1 MIHLFSS
8 QTDPNGFSD
17 EELRIAAQAVRNS
30 MLKSLDESVSE
41 RHTFSDAFLQRMQ
54 KLFRLDNKRTQ
65 RKRILQHA
73 AVFLIGVFLAGA
85 LLLAFNPEVR
95 ADFSR
100 WVRNLYEKSVFYQF
114 FSDES
119 SEESESPAS
128 LPDVEFTWLPGDY
141 DVQVVFSS
149 PQKRRIVLSKDNDTI
164 MLVYWVVDDL
174 NYLEAFT
181 EGYLHEQTD
190 INGLPAEAITD
201 PKSVD
206 ANALVWIN
214 KNNTI
219 CFNLSGKHPVE
230 ELIRIAEAISEK

>member
-1 MIHLFSS
+1 MFSR

-141 DVQVVFSS
+141 DVQVFFSS
-149 PQKRRIVLSKDNDTI
+149 PQKRRIVLSGKNDSI
-164 MLVYWVVDDL
+164 MLEYWAADNL
-174 NYLEAFT
+174 NFLEAFT
-181 EGYLHEQTD
+181 EGYKHEQVE
-190 INGLPAEAITD
+190 INGLIAEAITNPNLD
-201 PKSVD
+201 DTKST
-206 ANALVWIN
+206 NAIVWIN
-214 KNNTI
+214 KNRTF
-219 CFNLSGKHPVE
+219 CFNLSGTHPLE
-230 ELIRIAEAISEK
+230 ELIIIAEGIIEK